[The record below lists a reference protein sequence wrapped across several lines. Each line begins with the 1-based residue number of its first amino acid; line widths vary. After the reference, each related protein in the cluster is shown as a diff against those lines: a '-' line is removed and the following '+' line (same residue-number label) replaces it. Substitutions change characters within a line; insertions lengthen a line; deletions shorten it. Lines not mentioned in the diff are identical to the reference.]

1 MPERKMKRMHT
12 RSYLFPIIA
21 IIIGSIVLE
30 TSHGAEVSE
39 LTAIVN
45 KIGIKGQGHSDAR
58 KAMRQLAQLEPDSAV
73 AILSHFDSSNKLAV
87 NWLRA
92 AVDGILE
99 DGVAEAQELPIAALV
114 KFLHDREQDAN
125 ARRVAYEWIIEVE
138 PQRKSAIL
146 EKSLNDP
153 SLEIRREAVEFAL
166 GSASNLEE
174 TSTEKAL
181 EKYRATLV
189 SARDIDQIDSI
200 TKSIERLGG
209 TVDLPS
215 HFGFLMNWHLIGP
228 FDNSGKSGF
237 NVAYGPENA
246 IKLQAAEVGKTGSV
260 KWFEHST
267 EDPYGLVDLNSIM
280 PEKYKGAIVYAY
292 TTFDTDSE
300 REVEIR
306 LGCINGNK
314 VWVNGKLITSNHVY
328 HANTSIDQYIAK
340 AKFRAGTNEILVKVA
355 QNEQEESWAQRW
367 QFQLRICD
375 QYGTAILSKNRKE

>member
-1 MPERKMKRMHT
+1 MKRIHT
-12 RSYLFPIIA
+12 GSYLFPLLTLVIIA
-21 IIIGSIVLE
+21 FQFE
-30 TSHGAEVSE
+30 TSQGAEVSE

-58 KAMRQLAQLEPDSAV
+58 EAMAQLGKMEPVSAV
-73 AILSHFDSSNKLAV
+73 AILSHFDSSNKLAM

-99 DGVAEAQELPIAALV
+99 NGVARSQELPVTALV
-114 KFLHDREQDAN
+114 KFLQDQEQDAY

-153 SLEIRREAVEFAL
+153 SLEIRREAVAFAL
-166 GSASNLEE
+166 DSAANLEE
-174 TSTEKAL
+174 ASSEKAL
-181 EKYRATLV
+181 EKYRSTLV

-200 TKSIERLGG
+200 TESIERLGS

-237 NVAYGPENA
+237 DVAYGPENA
-246 IKLQAAEVGKTGSV
+246 IKLQAAVEGKTGSV

-340 AKFRAGTNEILVKVA
+340 ANFRAGTNEILVKVA

>member
-1 MPERKMKRMHT
+1 MKRIHT
-12 RSYLFPIIA
+12 RSYLLILIA
-21 IIIGSIVLE
+21 LLIGGLQSRTGCAADISKL
-30 TSHGAEVSE
+30 A
-39 LTAIVN
+39 AIVN
-45 KIGIKGQGHSDAR
+45 EIGVKGQGHNEAR
-58 KAMRQLAQLEPDSAV
+58 SAMAQLAKLGPKSSV
-73 AILSHFDSSNKLAV
+73 AILSQFDSDNNLAV

-99 DGVAEAQELPIAALV
+99 KAVAEQQDLPVGELVA
-114 KFLHDREQDAN
+114 FLEDRGQDAR
-125 ARRVAYEWIIEVE
+125 ARRVAYEWIVQVE

-166 GSASNLEE
+166 DSATRVEESSLEN
-174 TSTEKAL
+174 AL
-181 EKYRATLV
+181 EIYRSTLV

-200 TKSIERLGG
+200 TESIRRLGG

-215 HFGFLMNWHLIGP
+215 HFGFLMDWHLIGP

-237 NVAYGPENA
+237 DVAYGPEEA
-246 IKLQAAEVGKTGSV
+246 IKLQGEEEGKSGSV
-260 KWFEHST
+260 KWFKHST

-292 TTFDTDSE
+292 STFHMDSE
-300 REVEIR
+300 KDVEIR

-314 VWVNGKLITSNHVY
+314 VWINGKLISSNHVY

-340 AKFRAGTNEILVKVA
+340 TTMRAGVNEILVKVA

-375 QYGTAILSKNRKE
+375 QYGTAVLSENRK

>member
-1 MPERKMKRMHT
+1 MKRMHT
-12 RSYLFPIIA
+12 RSYLLLA
-21 IIIGSIVLE
+21 ALVIGGLQFQ
-30 TSHGAEVSE
+30 TSQGAEVSE
-39 LTAIVN
+39 LAAIVN
-45 KIGIKGQGHSDAR
+45 KIDIKGQGHSEAR
-58 KAMRQLAQLEPDSAV
+58 KAMAQLSKLEPESAV
-73 AILSHFDSSNKLAV
+73 DILSHFDSSNKLAV

-92 AVDGILE
+92 AVDGVFENGIA
-99 DGVAEAQELPIAALV
+99 AEKELPVTALV
-114 KFLHDREQDAN
+114 SFLGDREQDAN
-125 ARRVAYEWIIEVE
+125 ARRVAYEWIIQVE

-146 EKSLNDP
+146 EESLNDP
-153 SLEIRREAVEFAL
+153 SLEIRREAVAFAL
-166 GSASNLEE
+166 ESAANSEK
-174 TSTEKAL
+174 TSSEKAL
-181 EKYRATLV
+181 EKYRSTLV

-215 HFGFLMNWHLIGP
+215 HFGFLMKWHLIGP

-237 NVAYGPENA
+237 DVAYGPENA
-246 IKLQAAEVGKTGSV
+246 IKLQGTEEGKSGSV
-260 KWFEHST
+260 KWFEHAT

-292 TTFDTDSE
+292 TTFDTDAE
-300 REVEIR
+300 MDVDIR

-340 AKFRAGTNEILVKVA
+340 AKLRSGTNEILVKVA

-375 QYGTAILSKNRKE
+375 QYGTAILSKNRK

>member
-1 MPERKMKRMHT
+1 M
-12 RSYLFPIIA
+12 
-21 IIIGSIVLE
+21 IGSIVLE

-45 KIGIKGQGHSDAR
+45 KIGIKGQGHSEAR

-73 AILSHFDSSNKLAV
+73 AILTHFDSSNKLAV

-153 SLEIRREAVEFAL
+153 SLEIRREAVAFAL